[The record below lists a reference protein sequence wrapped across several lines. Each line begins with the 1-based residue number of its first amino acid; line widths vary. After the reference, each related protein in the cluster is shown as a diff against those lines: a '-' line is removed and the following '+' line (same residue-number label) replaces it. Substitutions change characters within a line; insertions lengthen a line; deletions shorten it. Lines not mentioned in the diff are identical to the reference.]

1 MARAPAACVAA
12 LLPAGSAIARLL
24 AAGCAAAP
32 LLAGCATAPD
42 HFYTLNT
49 LPEAGDRMAP
59 APTTLHA
66 RLNVT
71 IPSIVDRS
79 EMVLTTSRS
88 GISIPD
94 HERWA
99 APLSDQVSNTLA
111 RDIERRRA
119 DLLIGDGRF
128 DQASSPPAT
137 IKVDIV
143 RMTAERGG
151 EARIDAHWRIVY
163 ASAGVDSLGG
173 GSFASPVNGQ
183 GYAAVAQAYSE
194 VLRELAEALAIDVP
208 RR

>member
-1 MARAPAACVAA
+1 MSWRSNWHRMSMA
-12 LLPAGSAIARLL
+12 L
-24 AAGCAAAP
+24 
-32 LLAGCATAPD
+32 LLAGCAAAPD
-42 HFYTLNT
+42 HFYTLNP
-49 LPEAGDRMAP
+49 LPDAGGRMAP
-59 APTTLHA
+59 ESTTVHA

-119 DLLIGDGRF
+119 DLLVGDGRF
-128 DQASSPPAT
+128 DQGSSPPT
-137 IKVDIV
+137 SIKVDIV
-143 RMTAERGG
+143 RMTVERGG
-151 EARIDAHWRIVY
+151 EARIDAHWRIVD
-163 ASAGVDSLGG
+163 AGAGVDRLGG
-173 GSFASPVNGQ
+173 DSFVSRVNGQ
-183 GYAAVAQAYSE
+183 GYAAIAQAYSE
-194 VLRELAEALAIDVP
+194 VLRDLAEALATNVP